1 MEGLACEFF
10 AGERIFGDKRLDDR
24 LGETFNRMA
33 RHPEGTLPGKLVTR
47 AELVGGYRMFNHE
60 DVTHEKVIAAHRS
73 RCLER
78 LRGCTGEVLFLHD
91 TTVLDYSGLDVEGL
105 GQVGDGHGRG
115 LYAHNSLAVL
125 PDTREVVGL
134 VGQILHKRAKAPEGE
149 KRAKRRARKD
159 RESRLWRRAVEE
171 LEGLEGLEGL
181 GPAPAGVSGAPPR
194 VTDVSDR
201 GSDVTEYIEYE
212 IRHGRTFIA
221 RSQHSRKLAGDEGE
235 ALVEKLHQR
244 LRGLGP
250 MDRYTLRVPAKGG
263 GWRET
268 EVGLAWERVNLVPPR
283 QARGE
288 HGREPLAVWAVI
300 ARELAVPEGEER
312 VEWILLTNRPV
323 ESAAQARQVVEYYG
337 CRWMVEDYHKAMKS
351 GCGIEQ
357 TQMTTRHGLGNVIAL
372 LSVLAVYVLTL
383 RCKARDERTR
393 EQPARLHEEELKV
406 QLAARDSKHPD
417 WREMTVWEFYVAVAR
432 MGGYVLNPRKKPP
445 GWIVLWRGYMR
456 LEDMCE
462 GVRLMQQKC
471 VQT

>member
-1 MEGLACEFF
+1 MEGLASEFF
-10 AGERIFGDKRLDDR
+10 AGERMFGDKRLDDR

-33 RHPEGTLPGKLVTR
+33 RRPEGTLPKKLVKR

-60 DVTHEKVIAAHRS
+60 DVSHEKIIGAHRS
-73 RCLER
+73 RCLGKLAGYE
-78 LRGCTGEVLFLHD
+78 GELLILHD
-91 TTVLDYSGLDVEGL
+91 TTVLDYSGLAVEGL

-115 LYAHNSLAVL
+115 LYAHNSLAVT
-125 PDTREVVGL
+125 PGTREVVGL
-134 VGQILHKRAKAPEGE
+134 LNQILHKRAKAPKNE
-149 KRAKRRARKD
+149 KRGERRVRKD
-159 RESRLWRRAVEE
+159 RESRLWRQAVEQ
-171 LEGLEGLEGL
+171 LEASA
-181 GPAPAGVSGAPPR
+181 PMPAGVR

-221 RSQHSRKLAGDEGE
+221 RSQHSRKLADDEGG
-235 ALVEKLHQR
+235 ALLEKLHQR
-244 LRGLGP
+244 MRALEP
-250 MDRYTLRVPAKGG
+250 AERYTLRVPAKAG
-263 GWRET
+263 GWREA

-300 ARELAVPEGEER
+300 ARETGEPAGGEDR
-312 VEWILLTNRPV
+312 VEWVLLTNRPV
-323 ESAAQARQVVEYYG
+323 ESAAAAREVVGFYA
-337 CRWMVEDYHKAMKS
+337 CRWMVEDYHKAMKT
-351 GCGIEQ
+351 GCGVEQ
-357 TQMTTRHGLGNVIAL
+357 TQMTSRHGLGNVIAL
-372 LSVLAVYVLTL
+372 LSVLAVLVLTL
-383 RCKARDERTR
+383 RCKARDEKTR

-406 QLAARDSKHPD
+406 QLAAEDARHPD

-462 GVRLMQQKC
+462 GARLMRKRS